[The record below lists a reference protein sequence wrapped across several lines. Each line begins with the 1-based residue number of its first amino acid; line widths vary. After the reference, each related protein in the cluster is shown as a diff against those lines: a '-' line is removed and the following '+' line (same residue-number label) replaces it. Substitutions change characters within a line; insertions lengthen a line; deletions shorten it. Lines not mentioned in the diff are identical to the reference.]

1 MNSLHWSRRQ
11 FVGAALTTSIV
22 TLGGGVAPAL
32 AAVES
37 VHRFALVQ
45 STALPIDS
53 AHIKEDLD
61 RNLTRVLQIIEHHA
75 KPHDWLVFDDA
86 PLTGHAANWLAAA
99 DVSLSDDQL
108 ERLKSAA
115 RRHHCWISLGAVLGK
130 RDSILL
136 LSPSGGS
143 KNWPMPARHAPL
155 PLIDP
160 SNDQSDSLPIL
171 TLEGRRI
178 ALVPIDAHAEVIAE
192 FMNPAIDILITMGSG
207 LGCVAPRASQT
218 GPSLSMQVH
227 AAAPWQPPGCLSEG
241 LRRSRACNTRGEV
254 IAECPTAEEHVL
266 VLDSLITTGC
276 TALTDIRNEVA

>member
-1 MNSLHWSRRQ
+1 MSLGHWSRRQ
-11 FVGAALTTSIV
+11 FVGAALTTSVVAI
-22 TLGGGVAPAL
+22 GGGVPAL

-37 VHRFALVQ
+37 IHRFALVQ
-45 STALPIDS
+45 STALPIDP
-53 AHIKEDLD
+53 AHIKDDLD
-61 RNLTRVLQIIEHHA
+61 RNLTRILQIVEHHA
-75 KPHDWLVFDDA
+75 EPHDWLVFDDA
-86 PLTGHAANWLAAA
+86 PLTGHAASWLAAS

-108 ERLKSAA
+108 EKLTSAA

-136 LSPSGGS
+136 LSPNGAR
-143 KNWPMPARHAPL
+143 KDWPMPARHAPL

-178 ALVPIDAHAEVIAE
+178 ALVPIDARAEVVAE
-192 FMNPAIDILITMGSG
+192 CTNSAIDILITMGSG
-207 LGCVAPRASQT
+207 LGGVAPQASQR
-218 GPSLSMQVH
+218 GPSLSIHVQ

-276 TALTDIRNEVA
+276 TALTAIRSEVA

>member
-22 TLGGGVAPAL
+22 TLGGGVAPAF
-32 AAVES
+32 AAAES

-108 ERLKSAA
+108 ERLTSAV

-178 ALVPIDAHAEVIAE
+178 ALVPIDAPAEVIAE
-192 FMNPAIDILITMGSG
+192 CLNPAIDILITMGSG
-207 LGCVAPRASQT
+207 LGCVAPQASQS
-218 GPSLSMQVH
+218 GPSLSIHVQ
-227 AAAPWQPPGCLSEG
+227 AAAPWQPPGCLSDG
-241 LRRSRACNTRGEV
+241 LRRSRVCNTRGEV

-266 VLDSLITTGC
+266 VLDSLSTTGC
-276 TALTDIRNEVA
+276 TALTSIRSEVA